1 MHQAALVPVEEY
13 LTTSYRPDCEYLEG
27 QLLER
32 KLGERDHSKLQREFL
47 LRLHAPDKSAWAFP
61 EQRVQVKPH
70 RYRVPDLCVVY
81 GPEPVEPVF
90 TEPPFLCV
98 EILSRDDRMSEMQDR
113 LNDYLQMGVPQVWL
127 VDPQRR
133 RAYYCT
139 EDGLQEAKDGFLRTT
154 TPELTVSL
162 GDLWS
167 NL

>member
-13 LTTSYRPDCEYLEG
+13 LTTAYRPDCEYLEG

-32 KLGERDHSKLQREFL
+32 KLCERDHSEIQVALAKMLDQRH
-47 LRLHAPDKSAWAFP
+47 RSVYAYT
-61 EQRVQVKPH
+61 EQRVQVKPDKF
-70 RYRVPDLCVVY
+70 RVPDLCVVT
-81 GPEPVEPVF
+81 GAKPVAQVF
-90 TEPPFLCV
+90 LTPPFLCV

-113 LNDYLQMGVPQVWL
+113 LNDYLQMGVPYVWL

-162 GDLWS
+162 GDSWS